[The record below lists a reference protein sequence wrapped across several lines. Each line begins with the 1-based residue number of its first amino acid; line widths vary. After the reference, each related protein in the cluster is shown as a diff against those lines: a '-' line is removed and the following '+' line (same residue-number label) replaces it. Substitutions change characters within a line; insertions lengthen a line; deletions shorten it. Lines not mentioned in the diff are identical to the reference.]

1 MRRGIYEEAKVSSLL
16 KSTNTLGRGD
26 NLTFALA
33 SHILLLARHEMRRSV
48 RHFKHFVTPSSGEM
62 CGVPKGFDQI
72 GPFSTRSSSN
82 MPGMSFL
89 VAHRN

>member
-1 MRRGIYEEAKVSSLL
+1 MMIIHLRFA
-16 KSTNTLGRGD
+16 LGSGQD
-26 NLTFALA
+26 LTCALA

-62 CGVPKGFDQI
+62 YGVPKGFNQI
-72 GPFSTRSSSN
+72 GPISTRSSSN

-89 VAHRN
+89 VARRN